1 MEQSQPPG
9 RELEEEE
16 SEDAM
21 DMERQQH
28 TRGPDNTLINSSS
41 RNRSSTSSST
51 SSCALQPLL
60 SSSTPSTSHHKESS
74 FDQLH
79 SSPPLLSE
87 ISRRRGGVVLPS
99 PPSPSPPPGQSTPS
113 PFRRGISFGGATLHT
128 TCTSEGSTRE
138 KNAKSNISSKVESE
152 NFADAHAAGGGG
164 LPPFLAPANSFRR
177 LAAAATTAKR
187 WSTGGRHRAGAK
199 GGRAGR
205 RETAKSAPRLSSLE
219 EVMNVKYEPPPDEE
233 GVEAAAT
240 KAAAR
245 DGKRKGWKWL
255 PRRAAFLVK
264 ALPKDVKRVHRRDQP
279 RVLLLWYLL
288 LVVFVSWCL
297 FVLIKIVDDR
307 NTPAQAIR
315 RDDASQPDSIEA
327 HEDILA
333 KLDQLP
339 SIIACYP
346 SFGGKA
352 TWVPASPQLHY
363 WRWKEEGEDEKDGK
377 VIDGRLHRRE
387 RRRRL
392 RSRRRGAEDKAVVG
406 EGEEGGEEGL
416 PPEVNP
422 DGTPLQP
429 TPPLERMFT
438 HMTPE
443 VCPVL
448 QRGRTYQSCIYFH
461 GNDLVPTREGSLQD
475 RGLELYLSYIRERG
489 SEDRMVY
496 R

>member
-264 ALPKDVKRVHRRDQP
+264 ALPKDVKRVGREGGREGCSTVELEINPLSSSLYLSFPQVHRRDQP

-307 NTPAQAIR
+307 NTPAQVYVF
-315 RDDASQPDSIEA
+315 SPSLLPFFPSSLEPVPPSLPL
-327 HEDILA
+327 ILPPS
-333 KLDQLP
+333 LP
-339 SIIACYP
+339 FLIL
-346 SFGGKA
+346 
-352 TWVPASPQLHY
+352 SPPGHP
-363 WRWKEEGEDEKDGK
+363 EG
-377 VIDGRLHRRE
+377 
-387 RRRRL
+387 RRL
-392 RSRRRGAEDKAVVG
+392 PARFDRGPRGHISEARPAPVHHRLLPLLRGQSHVGPGESPAALLAV
-406 EGEEGGEEGL
+406 EGGG
-416 PPEVNP
+416 
-422 DGTPLQP
+422 G
-429 TPPLERMFT
+429 
-438 HMTPE
+438 
-443 VCPVL
+443 
-448 QRGRTYQSCIYFH
+448 G
-461 GNDLVPTREGSLQD
+461 
-475 RGLELYLSYIRERG
+475 
-489 SEDRMVY
+489 
-496 R
+496 